1 LIHDILNLYLSI
13 HAEAYENGFDAIA
26 SLPIYFDS
34 QKNAAS
40 YFHSILRY
48 IAEDEMKEL
57 SSHTVGIIL
66 HIFYVH

>member
-1 LIHDILNLYLSI
+1 MPKHLKMDLMQLHLFRSILILIV
-13 HAEAYENGFDAIA
+13 
-26 SLPIYFDS
+26 
-34 QKNAAS
+34 KNAAS